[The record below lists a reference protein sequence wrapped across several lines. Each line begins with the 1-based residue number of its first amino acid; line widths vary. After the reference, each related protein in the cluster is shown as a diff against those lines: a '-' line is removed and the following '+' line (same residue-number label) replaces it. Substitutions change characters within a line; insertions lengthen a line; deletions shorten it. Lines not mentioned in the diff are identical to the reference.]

1 MSEKQEPRSLDRRAF
16 FKKAGVGIGAAG
28 AVAVGLGASAEA
40 KVDSEGD
47 KKTKAY
53 RETEH
58 VKRVYET
65 ARF

>member
-40 KVDSEGD
+40 KVGPKGET
-47 KKTKAY
+47 KTKAY

-58 VKRVYET
+58 VKQVYET
-65 ARF
+65 SRF